1 MRKLNLSLNGII
13 NINSSLLICICL
25 LSVTLQF
32 SFEYNESYNIE
43 KESKK
48 IFSGNEIYSGN
59 IKFNEKKFFI
69 TGIHESVNTIKSR
82 YLKKIN
88 PLKRPKNRPV
98 YIGIF
103 PGNSFNAYLLNE
115 ISVNSRSPYI
125 NISYLKFLR
134 ISKMLC

>member
-1 MRKLNLSLNGII
+1 MRKLNLFLNGKI
-13 NINSSLLICICL
+13 NIISSLLICICL

-32 SFEYNESYNIE
+32 SFEYNESNNIE

-48 IFSGNEIYSGN
+48 IFSGSEINSGK
-59 IKFNEKKFFI
+59 IKFDEKKFCI
-69 TGIHESVNTIKSR
+69 TGIHESVDTIKSR
-82 YLKKIN
+82 SLFKIN
-88 PLKRPKNRPV
+88 PLKRPKNRLV

-103 PGNSFNAYLLNE
+103 SGNFFNAYLLNE
-115 ISVNSRSPYI
+115 VSINSRFPYV